1 MPARRHQSATESEYE
16 SGPAESEQDES
27 TVDALISPRAPNG
40 HSASMNGRHTRP
52 GREAARPVKRIR
64 RAADENSSQTP
75 SHATSASPNGT
86 TSSHGQVKPDLECA
100 FCGKVTLLDTT
111 SKPEEVI
118 SCAECGSS
126 GHPTCM
132 RWGRATRK
140 VAVAREYAWR
150 CMECKTCEVCS
161 DKGDDAQ
168 IMFCDRCDR
177 GWHLYCLSPPLTKV
191 PLGRWI
197 CPTCRQLEAH
207 VAHLMDSEDSSR
219 AKLSNG
225 HQKQSRKA
233 LLASSYGIWE
243 SGNVAV
249 GGKYIGP
256 LRASSPLPKAPD
268 GPQTLADAKAGVRA
282 NGLVAGLP
290 AEQETVDE
298 SNMGK
303 GRRLRKPTDPERSFE
318 VGARAGSSSAPTS
331 PHPNSP
337 VASNTSRVRS
347 AAGSS
352 RSQRKSRMRVS
363 DEEDEDATITAA
375 PFARSHRAAA
385 AQSARRSRTMQQV
398 IPLSEDDATS
408 DAASSRT
415 GTKGDASGSEV
426 GEGENK
432 SRLNARPKN
441 RRFKLSFKRQSQE
454 GSDSEDGQHSGAPQ
468 LNGVESLEPVEV
480 VEEEEEE
487 ERDPFGGVLVGADAD
502 TTRTRPNPD
511 DQARFEKSKVD
522 AERQLGGAVASL
534 PGTSSG
540 RLLKRP
546 TGYNSSAAGYFAG
559 SPWAGTGSMSEA
571 SRRNALGPAA
581 APSSPALHPLPG
593 SSSQNIHFGHAST
606 TSAGAA
612 DTGVAAPIKMIR
624 FADFD
629 IDTWYQAP
637 YPEEYSLVPDGRLW
651 ICEHCLKYMKS
662 RFMAI
667 RHRTKCKMSHPP
679 GDEIYRDGNVSIFEV
694 DGRKNKI
701 YCQNLCLLAKMFLDH
716 KTLYYD
722 VEPFLFYVVA
732 EMDDQGAHFVGYF
745 SKEKRSPMNYNVS
758 CIMTLPIR
766 QRRGWGNFLIDI
778 SYWLSKKEGK
788 HGSPEKPL
796 SDLGLLSYRNYWTL
810 AVFAFLR
817 SAPDRVKL
825 EDITAA
831 TAMTTDDVLYV
842 LREQDMITLHT
853 AGSSRVR
860 TPATAK
866 YKSREGGDAS
876 QSPERSSSATRG
888 SSRRGRLR
896 GVGAA
901 NRAAAAHKDKESALT
916 IPKDYN
922 IHFDRAYIQA
932 HLKTYESKGYLKVR
946 PEKLHWTPFLFTR
959 SYSQPAALPLPTL
972 DTTVDPVAA
981 ATATTTDEAASKAA
995 GNFGGEPTTCA
1006 NDDDVKTPGYAVA
1019 SQRSPSARSTKHGAS
1034 SSPSQRDKRHPAQDL
1049 IDDQN
1054 GPRIIVPKQ
1063 DHEKDISPLH
1073 EKTFDLTRAQ
1083 EVTEIEEAKALDRAE
1098 ALAAAEELQIAGTD
1112 DDIDAPHES
1121 DEEYADIDAEA
1132 APV

>member
-1 MPARRHQSATESEYE
+1 LA
-16 SGPAESEQDES
+16 
-27 TVDALISPRAPNG
+27 
-40 HSASMNGRHTRP
+40 
-52 GREAARPVKRIR
+52 
-64 RAADENSSQTP
+64 
-75 SHATSASPNGT
+75 
-86 TSSHGQVKPDLECA
+86 
-100 FCGKVTLLDTT
+100 
-111 SKPEEVI
+111 
-118 SCAECGSS
+118 

-191 PLGRWI
+191 PLGEWI

-225 HQKQSRKA
+225 HQK
-233 LLASSYGIWE
+233 
-243 SGNVAV
+243 
-249 GGKYIGP
+249 
-256 LRASSPLPKAPD
+256 
-268 GPQTLADAKAGVRA
+268 
-282 NGLVAGLP
+282 
-290 AEQETVDE
+290 
-298 SNMGK
+298 
-303 GRRLRKPTDPERSFE
+303 
-318 VGARAGSSSAPTS
+318 
-331 PHPNSP
+331 H
-337 VASNTSRVRS
+337 
-347 AAGSS
+347 
-352 RSQRKSRMRVS
+352 
-363 DEEDEDATITAA
+363 
-375 PFARSHRAAA
+375 
-385 AQSARRSRTMQQV
+385 
-398 IPLSEDDATS
+398 
-408 DAASSRT
+408 
-415 GTKGDASGSEV
+415 
-426 GEGENK
+426 
-432 SRLNARPKN
+432 
-441 RRFKLSFKRQSQE
+441 
-454 GSDSEDGQHSGAPQ
+454 
-468 LNGVESLEPVEV
+468 LEPEEV

-522 AERQLGGAVASL
+522 AEV
-534 PGTSSG
+534 T
-540 RLLKRP
+540 
-546 TGYNSSAAGYFAG
+546 
-559 SPWAGTGSMSEA
+559 
-571 SRRNALGPAA
+571 
-581 APSSPALHPLPG
+581 
-593 SSSQNIHFGHAST
+593 
-606 TSAGAA
+606 GAA

-825 EDITAA
+825 E
-831 TAMTTDDVLYV
+831 
-842 LREQDMITLHT
+842 
-853 AGSSRVR
+853 
-860 TPATAK
+860 
-866 YKSREGGDAS
+866 
-876 QSPERSSSATRG
+876 
-888 SSRRGRLR
+888 
-896 GVGAA
+896 
-901 NRAAAAHKDKESALT
+901 AHKDKESALT

-959 SYSQPAALPLPTL
+959 
-972 DTTVDPVAA
+972 
-981 ATATTTDEAASKAA
+981 
-995 GNFGGEPTTCA
+995 
-1006 NDDDVKTPGYAVA
+1006 
-1019 SQRSPSARSTKHGAS
+1019 
-1034 SSPSQRDKRHPAQDL
+1034 
-1049 IDDQN
+1049 
-1054 GPRIIVPKQ
+1054 
-1063 DHEKDISPLH
+1063 
-1073 EKTFDLTRAQ
+1073 
-1083 EVTEIEEAKALDRAE
+1083 
-1098 ALAAAEELQIAGTD
+1098 
-1112 DDIDAPHES
+1112 
-1121 DEEYADIDAEA
+1121 
-1132 APV
+1132 